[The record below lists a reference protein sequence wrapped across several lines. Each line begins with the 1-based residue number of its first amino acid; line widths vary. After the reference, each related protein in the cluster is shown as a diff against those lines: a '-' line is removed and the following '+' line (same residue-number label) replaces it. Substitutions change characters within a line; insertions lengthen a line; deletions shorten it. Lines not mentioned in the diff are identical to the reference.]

1 MTPWR
6 HLVDNPPGAVRL
18 MARRKL
24 QTKTIRAIS
33 DEEIAIASG
42 IPLARVQAIYHLKN
56 WDGVPVGELRGFCK
70 ACGFDPFSGADR
82 NRRNTYVRT
91 AQWTYL
97 KKSPWW
103 ATIFEPLILR
113 MKGAAA

>member
-1 MTPWR
+1 VNHWKTFE
-6 HLVDNPPGAVRL
+6 LNPPGAVRL

-24 QTKTIRAIS
+24 ATKTIRAVS

-42 IPLARVQAIYHLKN
+42 IPLARVQAIYHLRS
-56 WDGVPVGELRGFCK
+56 WDGVPLGEVRAFCK
-70 ACGFDPFSGADR
+70 ACAFDPFSGADR
-82 NRRNTYVRT
+82 NRRNSYVRT

-103 ATIFEPLILR
+103 ATTFEPLILR
-113 MKGAAA
+113 MKGAA